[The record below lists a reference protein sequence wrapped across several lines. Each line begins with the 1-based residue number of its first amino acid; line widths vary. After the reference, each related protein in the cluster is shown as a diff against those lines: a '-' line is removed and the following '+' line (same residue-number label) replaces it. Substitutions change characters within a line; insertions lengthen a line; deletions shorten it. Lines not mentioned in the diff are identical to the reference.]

1 MEALRLDV
9 WLDIACLF
17 RTRSEAQKACKI
29 GRVDVNG
36 QPAKPHREI
45 RPGDEIVISRP
56 MGRKQT
62 VVVRGLADRHIPR
75 AEARELYD
83 DRTPRLDLIRI
94 GGQVNWRGVRV
105 SFFFLI
111 HQDDGCGRS
120 WETAFC
126 AVFQIPVG
134 AFLASTGMAASM
146 PYAAASRSNLAGLI

>member
-62 VVVRGLADRHIPR
+62 VVVRGLADRHIPK

-83 DRTPRLDLIRI
+83 DRTPRPTEEEVEMRRLTRLAR
-94 GGQVNWRGVRV
+94 
-105 SFFFLI
+105 
-111 HQDDGCGRS
+111 
-120 WETAFC
+120 
-126 AVFQIPVG
+126 
-134 AFLASTGMAASM
+134 ASTPPPVTPDKRERRRLRRLKEG
-146 PYAAASRSNLAGLI
+146 NEEDDL